1 MSLMIKVHT
10 SSQKRYV
17 SRWPCACT
25 VRVKGPVVAWGGA
38 DLECEAR
45 LDLVGEDIGDGLVEV
60 GENLHGELGLD
71 TALGDE
77 VVERVCEGTA
87 QTAAGQ
93 PDAPDSGESAGAAY
107 LLRR

>member
-25 VRVKGPVVAWGGA
+25 VRSRVQWLGGGT

-45 LDLVGEDIGDGLVEV
+45 LDFVGEDIGDGLVEV
-60 GENLHGELGLD
+60 GEDLHGELGLD

-93 PDAPDSGESAGAAY
+93 PDAPDGGESAGAAY

>member
-17 SRWPCACT
+17 SRWPYAST
-25 VRVKGPVVAWGGA
+25 VSVGCPVVARGYA

-60 GENLHGELGLD
+60 GEDLHGKLGFD
-71 TALGDE
+71 AALGDE
-77 VVERVCEGTA
+77 VVERVCKGTA
-87 QTAAGQ
+87 QTVSGQ
-93 PDAPDSGESAGAAY
+93 PGAPDGEQSGRMQY